1 MRTSATRPLRILA
14 LGTLLSAGAAF
25 AQGAPTPPGTLV
37 VMNASAEV
45 EVPNDE
51 AVANFFF
58 EAQDAD
64 LARAQAQ
71 VNQRVADGTAALRR
85 ADPKAVLETTGYG
98 SYPVYGQNNRSIVGW
113 RVRQGVSLRTADLA
127 ALPRTVAA
135 AQPLLSLGG
144 IDFRVSRAA
153 RERVETELI
162 QQAIAGLNARVAA
175 AAQALGVPRERVRL
189 EEVNFVGRESGP
201 VPMMARMAPM
211 AADAAP
217 APQFESGRS
226 TERMF
231 VTGRA
236 RLLP

>member
-1 MRTSATRPLRILA
+1 MRLVDLGFAYLLA
-14 LGTLLSAGAAF
+14 ISTAAL
-25 AQGAPTPPGTLV
+25 AQGTVPAAPAQGTLV
-37 VMNASAEV
+37 VMTGSAEI

-51 AVANFFF
+51 AVASFFY

-64 LARAQAQ
+64 LARAQAL

-85 ADPKAVLETTGYG
+85 ADPKAQLETSGYG

-113 RVRQGVSLRTADLA
+113 RVRQGVTLRTADLA

-144 IDFRVSRAA
+144 IDFRLSRAA
-153 RERVETELI
+153 RERIEGDLI
-162 QQAIAGLNARVAA
+162 QQAIANLNGRVAA

-189 EEVNFVGRESGP
+189 EEVNFVGRDGGP
-201 VPMMARMAPM
+201 VPVMARMAM

-217 APQFESGRS
+217 PPQFESGRS
-226 TERMF
+226 VERVF